1 MPKRPW
7 PRKDT
12 LGRNL
17 NAGDIVRVI
26 GVPNLEGMSESGLL
40 ESLPVFRHL
49 VGTYRRIDR
58 FDRHGLAELSFRVRH
73 GPFAGLHS
81 IAIEPYLLRRKD
93 AARGHTARSR
103 RKRRAA

>member
-7 PRKDT
+7 LRKDAS
-12 LGRNL
+12 GRNL

-49 VGTYRRIDR
+49 VGTYRRIER
-58 FDRHGLAELSFRVRH
+58 FDRHGFAELSFRVRR
-73 GPFAGLHS
+73 GPLAGLHS
-81 IAIEPYLLRRKD
+81 VAIEPFLLRRKN
-93 AARGHTARSR
+93 AARGR
-103 RKRRAA
+103 RT